1 MKSILALTALLAT
14 ATHATAAHAAPRRH
28 DGFYLRLGLGGGAA
42 RGTMTGATGS
52 ASTGAAIASELA
64 VGVTPR
70 PGLVV
75 GVGTFPMVAPSPSY
89 DAGSAGGQHVSGT
102 GPFVDYFLDDRGG
115 WHLRAGLLF
124 AAGYL
129 DGSATRAAATGV
141 GVGGTVGAGY
151 DRFVTDAWS
160 VGALARVSAYQ
171 LAGVDDSI
179 RLIAPALL
187 VTATYH

>member
-1 MKSILALTALLAT
+1 MKSIIALAAAALPTLAT
-14 ATHATAAHAAPRRH
+14 SARAEPRRH
-28 DGFYLRLGLGGGAA
+28 DGLYLRVGVGGGAA
-42 RGTMTGATGS
+42 LGAMTGATGS
-52 ASTGAAIASELA
+52 DSAGGAIATELA

-75 GVGTFPMVAPSPSY
+75 GLGTFPMVAPGPRY
-89 DAGSAGGQHVSGT
+89 DAGAAGGQHVSGT
-102 GPFVDYFLDDRGG
+102 GPFVDYFPDDRGG

-129 DGSATRAAATGV
+129 DGSDTRAGATGV

-151 DRFVTDAWS
+151 DRFVSAAWS

-171 LAGVDDSI
+171 LYGVDDSI